1 MKLAALIL
9 YLTLPVVYSLLSIDD
24 TWTIEVPHT
33 MNDQA
38 FFICYL

>member
-1 MKLAALIL
+1 MKLAAPLL
-9 YLTLPVVYSLLSIDD
+9 YLTLPIVYSLLSIGD

-33 MNDQA
+33 MNGQA